1 MNIKILELE
10 KHRNETTFRPYLAAK
25 NEFEENG
32 IFFVDSMRDADVFFV
47 GQASII
53 DKKLPLQ
60 ESAMKGVSFLKE
72 LDKPYIV
79 FDGQDSSSLI
89 GVWDA
94 CKWFSGIKCV
104 KNVILKDLNDY
115 GKRYPNGRWF
125 WGRTTDGYSL
135 TEESV
140 KELNSFLIP
149 GSTNWLNTYGNK
161 FPLQKINRN
170 KKYDVAILIG
180 LSKDGTEHGFNN
192 ADYYNESRLN
202 LFEVAKRLKCKVI
215 TTEKT
220 GKLDRQKYLETL
232 WDSKFCISP
241 FGFGEVNIREI
252 EALMVGSVIIK
263 PSIEN
268 VTTTPNIFGEG
279 MSVTCK
285 ADYSDLPELIDELLP
300 KYYDIAEDMIQNQ
313 YATFKFESADSTLV
327 ARTIKSVLT

>member
-1 MNIKILELE
+1 MNVKILELN
-10 KHRNETTFRPYLAAK
+10 KHRNETTFRPYLAAQS
-25 NEFEENG
+25 EFEKNG
-32 IFFVDSMRDADVFFV
+32 IFFVESEKDADIFFV

-60 ESAMKGVSFLKE
+60 ESSIMGVNFMKE
-72 LDKPYIV
+72 LDKPFIV

-104 KNVILKDLNDY
+104 KNVMMKDLNGY

-125 WGRTTDGYSL
+125 WGESNDGYNL

-140 KELNSFLIP
+140 KELGSFLIP
-149 GSTNWLNTYGNK
+149 GATNWLNTYGNK
-161 FPLQKINRN
+161 FPLQRVNRN

-180 LSKDGTEHGFNN
+180 LSKENSEHGFSGT
-192 ADYYNESRLN
+192 DYYNESRLN
-202 LFEVAKRLKCKVI
+202 LFEAAKKLKCKVI

-252 EALMVGSVIIK
+252 EALMMGSVTVK

-268 VTTTPNIFGEG
+268 VLTTPNIYGEG
-279 MSVTCK
+279 MSITCK
-285 ADYSDLPELIDELLP
+285 YDYSDLPDLMDELLP
-300 KYYDIAEDMIQNQ
+300 KYYDFAEEMIENQ
-313 YATFKFESADSTLV
+313 YAKFKFEAADSTLV
-327 ARTIKSVLT
+327 ARTIKGILA